1 MQKVIF
7 FTRSYEYMSSY
18 YADAYE
24 LGQVD
29 YKIFEDG
36 EFYQR
41 IKTDVRGRE
50 VVIVA
55 GTISDTDTLE
65 LYDLAAGCAQ
75 YGALSIE
82 LVIPFYGYSTMER
95 AAHYGEIVKAKS
107 RATLLSEI
115 PRTSLGTKI
124 FLFDLHSEGLSYYFN
139 SNVNTYHL
147 RAENI
152 WKHWIEAL
160 DEANLVIG
168 STDAGRAK
176 WVEKLAQETHA
187 EAAFIYKKRNAEG
200 TKISAINADVQGKS
214 VVVYDD
220 MIRSGSSMIQAIQSY
235 QNQGATKVYCIA
247 THGLM
252 LDNCTQKILDLGV
265 ERLAITNSHPSA
277 VTQKNS
283 KVEVLDISTLVKN
296 VL

>member
-1 MQKVIF
+1 
-7 FTRSYEYMSSY
+7 MSPY
-18 YADAYE
+18 YAETYV

-41 IKTDVRGRE
+41 IITDVRGRE
-50 VVIVA
+50 VVIVG
-55 GTISDTDTLE
+55 GTVSDTDTLE

-95 AAHYGEIVKAKS
+95 AAQYGEIVKAKS

-152 WKHWIEAL
+152 WKNWIEAL
-160 DEANLVIG
+160 DEPNLVIG

-187 EAAFIYKKRNAEG
+187 EAAFIYKKRDAKG
-200 TKISAINADVQGKS
+200 TKVSAINADVSGKT

-220 MIRSGSSMIQAIQSY
+220 MIRSGSSMLQAIKSY
-235 QNQGATKVYCIA
+235 QNQRATKVYCIA

-252 LDNCTQKILDLGV
+252 LDKCTQKILDLGV

-277 VTQKNS
+277 VKQEALG
-283 KVEVLDISTLVKN
+283 VEVLDISTIVQD